1 MGDNGT
7 MELSEAL
14 RTTGAVRDFRPDP
27 VPDDVLYRVLD
38 TARFGP
44 SGGNKQG
51 WHVVVVKDAAKR
63 RALRDAYLPGWY
75 EYVTLT
81 AGGLRPWAPVN
92 DRAAEEAILAT
103 TERPAMPEG
112 FAEHLDDVP
121 VLLAVFVDLGV
132 LAAVDR
138 DFDRYTFAGG
148 ASVYPFVW
156 NVLLAGRDEG
166 LGGVITTMCI
176 HEEKTVKALFD
187 VPDHYALATVMALG
201 YPTKA
206 ARRLTRAPVESFVSV
221 DSMQGEPLR
230 G

>member
-1 MGDNGT
+1 MV

-14 RTTGAVRDFRPDP
+14 RTTGAVRDFRPEP

-51 WHVVVVKDAAKR
+51 WHVVVVKDEAKR

-75 EYVTLT
+75 EYVALT
-81 AGGLRPWAPVN
+81 AGGLRPWAPTN
-92 DRAAEEAILAT
+92 DRAAEQAVLAS
-103 TERPAMPEG
+103 PGAPVAEG
-112 FAEHLDDVP
+112 FAEHLHEAP
-121 VLLAVFVDLGV
+121 VLLAVFVDLGA

-138 DFDRYTFAGG
+138 DFDRYSFAGG

-176 HEEKTVKALFD
+176 HEEPAVKALFD
-187 VPDHYALATVMALG
+187 VPDHYALATVLALG
-201 YPTKA
+201 YPTRA

-221 DSMQGEPLR
+221 DSMQGRPF
-230 G
+230 GS

>member
-1 MGDNGT
+1 
-7 MELSEAL
+7 MELREAL

-51 WHVVVVKDAAKR
+51 WHVVVVQDPDKR
-63 RALRDAYLPGWY
+63 RALRDAYLPGWH
-75 EYVTLT
+75 EYITLT

-92 DRAAEEAILAT
+92 DRAAEAAVLAAT
-103 TERPAMPEG
+103 PRPPMPEG
-112 FAEHLDDVP
+112 FADHLDEAP
-121 VLLAVFVDLGV
+121 ALLAVFVDLAA

-138 DFDRYTFAGG
+138 DFDRYSFAGG

-156 NVLLAGRDEG
+156 SVLLAGRDEG

-176 HEEKTVKALFD
+176 HEEPTVKALLD
-187 VPDHYALATVMALG
+187 VPDSYALAAVLALG
-201 YPTKA
+201 YPTRA
-206 ARRLTRAPVESFVSV
+206 ARRLTRAPVENFVSV
-221 DSMQGEPLR
+221 DSMRGEPLR

>member
-1 MGDNGT
+1 

-14 RTTGAVRDFRPDP
+14 RTTGAVRDFRPQP

-38 TARFGP
+38 AARFGP

-75 EYVTLT
+75 EYLTLR
-81 AGGLRPWAPVN
+81 AGGLRPWAPTN
-92 DRAAEEAILAT
+92 DRSAEQAVLAA
-103 TERPAMPEG
+103 TERPPSPDG

-156 NVLLAGRDEG
+156 GVLLAGRDEG

-176 HEEKTVKALFD
+176 HEEPTVKALFD

-201 YPTKA
+201 YPVRA
-206 ARRLTRAPVESFVSV
+206 ARRLTRAAVETFRECRL
-221 DSMQGEPLR
+221 DAG
-230 G
+230 